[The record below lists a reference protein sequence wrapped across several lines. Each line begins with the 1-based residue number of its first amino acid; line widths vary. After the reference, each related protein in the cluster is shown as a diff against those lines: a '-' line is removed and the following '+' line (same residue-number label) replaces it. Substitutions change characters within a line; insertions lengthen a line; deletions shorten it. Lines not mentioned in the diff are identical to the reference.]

1 MTAVL
6 ADIPRGVV
14 ARSLEQTAMPSA
26 AWADPSAIL
35 SSKKLAYDPAYDG
48 HKILLGALGNK
59 LIGLNDDRHMLTVA
73 GSRAGKS
80 VNITCN
86 LIFYQGSAL
95 VIDPKAELANRT
107 ARRRATDLGQ
117 KVYVLDPFDRASDLV
132 KPLRATYNPLSIL
145 RLDSPTILEDAGLI
159 TDALVIPS
167 TSGDPHW
174 DESARIFLEGIILH
188 VATFPAY
195 EGERNLVT
203 VYKLVTRGT
212 LFREGG
218 NKNGGGA
225 AELDGMAGLIAEMFH
240 NAGALFDRY
249 LGESIEAAAFD
260 FFDRPEKERGS
271 VLSTLRRHVKFLSYK
286 AMQKVLSGNGD
297 FDLTDLKTAPNGM
310 TVYLCLPAGRLGT
323 CNRWLRLFIN
333 LALESMER
341 IAAKP
346 KIPVLF
352 CMDEFPILGHMKHI
366 EDAAGQI
373 AGYGVKLWPIIQDL
387 SQLKSLYKDR
397 WETFMGN
404 AGVMQFFGNND
415 VTTLEWITRRLGKTV
430 VSVVTG
436 NESFSEQHT
445 RQANAAANG
454 DSGGFTSGHSAKLE
468 LHDLVTPEEASRIF
482 SREDKKKRQLVIW
495 AGRDPMIL
503 ERVEYYP
510 APKSSDQSS
519 SYNKNPFE
527 DLFRE
532 KYDEF

>member
-1 MTAVL
+1 MPVL
-6 ADIPRGVV
+6 DDIPRGVI
-14 ARSLEQTAMPSA
+14 ARPLEQTTMPSA
-26 AWADPSAIL
+26 AWADTSAIL
-35 SSKKLAYDPAYDG
+35 SSKRLAYDPSKDG
-48 HKILLGALGNK
+48 HKILLGALGDK
-59 LIGLNDDRHMLTVA
+59 MIGLDDDRHMLTVA

-86 LIFYQGSAL
+86 LIFYRGSAL

-107 ARRRATDLGQ
+107 ARRRAQELGQ
-117 KVYVLDPFDRASDLV
+117 KVYVLDPFERASDNA
-132 KPLRATYNPLSIL
+132 KKFRARYNPLSL
-145 RLDSPTILEDAGLI
+145 LKANSSTILEDAGLI

-167 TSGDPHW
+167 NSGDPHW
-174 DESARIFLEGIILH
+174 DESARIFLEGVILH

-195 EGERNLVT
+195 ENERNLVT

-212 LFREGG
+212 LFTED
-218 NKNGGGA
+218 GA
-225 AELDGMAGLIAEMFH
+225 EEDGMAGLIAEMFH
-240 NAGALFDRY
+240 NADQLENRY

-260 FFDRPEKERGS
+260 FYDRPEKERGS
-271 VLSTLRRHVKFLSYK
+271 VLSTLRRHIKFLSYK
-286 AMQKVLSGNGD
+286 AMQNVLSGEGD
-297 FDLTDLKTAPNGM
+297 FDLTELKTAPDGM
-310 TVYLCLPAGRLGT
+310 TIYLCLPAGRLGT

-341 IAAKP
+341 AAAKP

-352 CMDEFPILGHMKHI
+352 CMDEFPVLGHMKHI

-436 NESFSEQHT
+436 NESFSEQYSK
-445 RQANAAANG
+445 RSNAAASG
-454 DSGGFTSGHSAKLE
+454 DSSGFTAGQSARLE
-468 LHDLVTPEEASRIF
+468 LHDLITPEEASRYF
-482 SREDKKKRQLVIW
+482 SREDKNKRQLVIW

-510 APKSSDQSS
+510 AISGGSAGPLQR
-519 SYNKNPFE
+519 NPFE
-527 DLFRE
+527 EIFKE
-532 KYDEF
+532 TYDEL

>member
-26 AWADPSAIL
+26 AWADPAAIL
-35 SSKKLAYDPAYDG
+35 SSKKLTYDPAHDG
-48 HKILLGALGNK
+48 HKVLLGALGNK

-117 KVYVLDPFDRASDLV
+117 KVYVLDPFDRASDRV
-132 KPLRATYNPLSIL
+132 KGLRATYNPLSIL
-145 RLDSPTILEDAGLI
+145 KPGSPTILEDAGLI

-174 DESARIFLEGIILH
+174 DESARIFLEGVILH

-212 LFREGG
+212 LFTEGD
-218 NKNGGGA
+218 KQV
-225 AELDGMAGLIAEMFH
+225 DGMAGLIAEMFH

-341 IAAKP
+341 MAAKP

-454 DSGGFTSGHSAKLE
+454 DSGGFTSGHSARLE
-468 LHDLVTPEEASRIF
+468 LHDLITPEEASRIF